1 MIIYEKINNKI
12 IMVKPLSLLVYTIM
26 NLGFLSNKISW
37 KKIIKASHKELAHPV
52 ISTGKYLN

>member
-1 MIIYEKINNKI
+1 MNNKI
-12 IMVKPLSLLVYTIM
+12 VTVKSLFLLIYTIM
-26 NLGFLSNKISW
+26 NLGILSNKISW